1 MRSLG
6 VLLSLTA
13 ASVIAAPA
21 LLSAQQA
28 PLRQAQSPKA
38 KQTPRAQ
45 PADPDL
51 DVEELTPSQIRRAQE
66 MSPPTPSKAAKPP
79 AKQSAPAQ
87 SRTVACDGV
96 FGKDSSHLKLAT
108 TFNAQNIAFTEVEG
122 PESSKVMASVL
133 FPKHPKRRLEVW
145 WENEASRS
153 GTYLII
159 INGKSTWTGPKGL
172 RLGMQL
178 TELEKLNGKPFKLTG
193 FGEDNSS
200 TISDWNGGTLADL
213 AGSCKAGVRLAV
225 NAKATAEERE
235 AVSGE
240 SEFVSNARSMRV
252 AKPTIAEII
261 VGY

>member
-1 MRSLG
+1 MRSL

-28 PLRQAQSPKA
+28 PVRQAQAPKA

-51 DVEELTPSQIRRAQE
+51 DVEELTPSQIRRAQDT
-66 MSPPTPSKAAKPP
+66 SPPAPSKATKAP
-79 AKQSAPAQ
+79 AKQPAAAQ

-108 TFNAQNIAFTEVEG
+108 LYNAQNVTFAEVEG
-122 PESSKVMASVL
+122 PEGSKVMASVL
-133 FPKHPKRRLEVW
+133 FPKDPKRRLEVW

-159 INGKSTWTGPKGL
+159 INGKSTWTGPNGL
-172 RLGMQL
+172 RLGMPL
-178 TELEKLNGKPFKLTG
+178 AALEKLNGKPFKLTA

-200 TISDWNGGTLADL
+200 TISDWNGGALAEL
-213 AGSCKAGVRLAV
+213 PGGCKAGVRLAP
-225 NAKATAEERE
+225 NPKATAEERE

-240 SEFVSNARSMRV
+240 SEFVSNATSMRA

-261 VGY
+261 LGY

>member
-1 MRSLG
+1 MRSL

-13 ASVIAAPA
+13 ASVIATPA
-21 LLSAQQA
+21 FVSAQQ
-28 PLRQAQSPKA
+28 PPVRQAQAPKA

-45 PADPDL
+45 PANPDL

-66 MSPPTPSKAAKPP
+66 ISPPAPSKAKAPP
-79 AKQSAPAQ
+79 AKQPAAAP
-87 SRTVACDGV
+87 SRTVSCDGV

-108 TFNAQNIAFTEVEG
+108 TFNAQNITFAEVEG
-122 PESSKVMASVL
+122 PEGSKVMASVL
-133 FPKHPKRRLEVW
+133 FPKDPKRRLEVW

-159 INGKSTWTGPKGL
+159 VNGKSAWTAPKGL

-178 TELEKLNGKPFKLTG
+178 AALEQLNGKPFKLTG
-193 FGEDNSS
+193 FGEDNVSM
-200 TISDWNGGTLADL
+200 ISDWNGGALAEL
-213 AGSCKAGVRLAV
+213 PGGCKAGIRLAV
-225 NAKATAEERE
+225 NPKATAEERE

-240 SEFVSNARSMRV
+240 IEFVSNATTMKA

-261 VGY
+261 LGY